1 MNKQKTVIV
10 TGGASGIGK
19 AAVERLIRDGWAV
32 TIADVNVAEGEVLA
46 ARHSANG
53 AKVQFIRTDVREEPA
68 VEAMVRRT
76 IEAFGP
82 LDAAINCAGIAMA
95 GKPIHLIDAAD
106 WNLCNDI
113 NLRGMFFSLKHEIA
127 AMVPHKRGAVVAVSS
142 PAGLKALPDSAAYCA
157 SKSGI
162 NGLVRAAALD
172 SAQHNIRVNALL
184 PGATLTPM
192 AKISAEK
199 APQIKG
205 SWPMGRFAQPEE
217 IAAAAVWMISD
228 EASFVTGACWT
239 ADGGMTAA

>member
-1 MNKQKTVIV
+1 MSGRKAVIV

-19 AAVERLIRDGWAV
+19 ATVERLLREGWAV
-32 TIADVNVAEGEVLA
+32 TIADVNSADGEA
-46 ARHSANG
+46 IAKRHSSTG
-53 AKVQFIRTDVREEPA
+53 AAVQFIHTDVREEAA

-76 IEAFGP
+76 VDAFGS
-82 LDAAINCAGIAMA
+82 LDAAVNCAGVAVA
-95 GKPIHLIDAAD
+95 GQPIHLLSAED
-106 WNLCNDI
+106 WNRCNDI
-113 NLRGMFFSLKHEIA
+113 NLRGMFFCLKHEIA
-127 AMVPHKRGAVVAVSS
+127 AMWPNKRGAIVAISS
-142 PAGLKALPDSAAYCA
+142 PAGLKALPVSAAYCA

-172 SAQHNIRVNALL
+172 CGQQNIRVNALL

-192 AKISAEK
+192 AQISAEK

-228 EASFVTGACWT
+228 DASFMTGSCVT